1 MTMDTTALYESR
13 NIDILISYIRS
24 HGIEAHE
31 LNGQIFVHNWYK
43 QDGERYMTIDTVD
56 SNVAAVREFLGY

>member
-1 MTMDTTALYESR
+1 MDTTALYKGR

-31 LNGQIFVHNWYK
+31 LNGQIFVHNWYT
-43 QDGERYMTIDTVD
+43 QDGEKYCTIDTVGG
-56 SNVAAVREFLGY
+56 NVAAVREFLGY